1 MRSSS
6 MLTSGRMTAGSIE
19 GAGTYRLGSKALTIG
34 LNNLSTVV
42 SGTITDGGFG
52 GGTGGS
58 LIKVGTGTLTLSGA
72 NTYTGGTTISAGTLQ
87 LGAGGATGSIKGN
100 VINNSVFAINRS
112 DTFTFG
118 GNISG
123 TGSFQ
128 QLGSG
133 MTILTAADSYSGGTT
148 ISAGVLN
155 GAPITTWVPLR
166 EELLSMVV
174 RSNSDRQPR
183 QHANDHSQWRR
194 KEPSTQMASTPVSP
208 RESPGL
214 AN

>member
-1 MRSSS
+1 M
-6 MLTSGRMTAGSIE
+6 A
-19 GAGTYRLGSKALTIG
+19 ALA
-34 LNNLSTVV
+34 
-42 SGTITDGGFG
+42 
-52 GGTGGS
+52 GGTAGS

-133 MTILTAADSYSGGTT
+133 MTILTAANSYSGGTT
-148 ISAGVLN
+148 ERQSS
-155 GAPITTWVPLR
+155 PLR
-166 EELLSMVV
+166 TATAGAQ
-174 RSNSDRQPR
+174 RFRQ
-183 QHANDHSQWRR
+183 AYLMERR
-194 KEPSTQMASTPVSP
+194 
-208 RESPGL
+208 
-214 AN
+214 